1 MNTKRLMHKFGR
13 SDFWGSKFYRLL
25 IYVLLFDLA
34 FVFLFPFFY
43 MVITSLKTASD
54 LMDSSIMW
62 IPKEIEWKN
71 YRNAYF
77 ALQYGRTVFNSAI
90 VASLSI
96 LGHLASCS
104 LAAYAFARYSFKGRD
119 ALFLI
124 VLLSIVVP
132 TQVIIVPMY
141 IQFSKLNWLGSYL
154 PLIIPTFFGFGLKGA
169 LFIFIFRQFFV
180 GLPPD
185 LENAARIDGCGG
197 FRTYW
202 RIILPISKAAIL
214 VVSVLAMVWHW
225 NDYFEPSLY
234 LTKPKRWLVP
244 QMLPA
249 MYDRMLSMGLD
260 DMDEFLDTQVI
271 EEGMIIFNEGVV
283 LAGTFLVVLPILIPY
298 FFVHRY
304 FQESIAR
311 TGLTE

>member
-1 MNTKRLMHKFGR
+1 VNTKRIAQKLGR
-13 SDFWGSKFYRLL
+13 ADFWSGKFFRLL
-25 IYVLLFDLA
+25 IYILLFDLA
-34 FVFLFPFFY
+34 FVFLFPFLY
-43 MVITSLKTASD
+43 MVITSLKSSSD
-54 LMDSSIMW
+54 LMDTSILW

-71 YRNAYF
+71 YRNAYY
-77 ALQYGRTVFNSAI
+77 ALQYGRSVFNSAI
-90 VASLSI
+90 VTSLSI
-96 LGHLASCS
+96 FGHLASCS

-119 ALFLI
+119 ALFLL
-124 VLLSIVVP
+124 VLLSIIVP
-132 TQVIIVPMY
+132 AQVIIVPLY
-141 IQFSKLNWLGSYL
+141 IQFSKLDWLGTYL
-154 PLIIPTFFGFGLKGA
+154 PLVVPTFFGFGLKGA

-197 FRTYW
+197 FRTYL

-225 NDYFEPSLY
+225 NDYFEPNLY
-234 LTKPKRWLVP
+234 LTKPKLWLVP

-260 DMDEFLDTQVI
+260 DMSEFLDAEVI
-271 EEGMIIFNEGVV
+271 DEGMIIFNEAVV
-283 LAGTFLVVLPILIPY
+283 LAGTFLVILPIMIPY
-298 FFVHRY
+298 FFVHKY